1 MRRMGVSTNPA
12 PRVLITGATAGIGRA
27 TTLHLAS
34 GSYSVIA
41 TGRDQEA
48 LERLADEA
56 DRLGVGGQV
65 LTEHLDVTDA
75 SSIASCRQIVEE
87 AYGDVPDVLVNNAG
101 FSAPGPL
108 ELVSD
113 AELQAQFDTN
123 VFGLLAVI
131 REFAPGMRKR
141 GFGRIVNISSVMG
154 RMALPLH
161 GPYNASKY
169 AVEGLT
175 DALRMELAPFGI
187 TVVAVEPGTTNT
199 VGHRSRALAHLR
211 PYGEDGS
218 PYADG
223 VRGIE
228 KAYEKAFSRAP
239 EPDRI
244 ARLIERAISDRR
256 PAARYI
262 RLEDRLTVSFASGAP
277 TALIDRVKRRTLGY
291 GSRIVASSKPA
302 A

>member
-1 MRRMGVSTNPA
+1 MAVLSNPA

-27 TTLHLAS
+27 TALHLARA
-34 GSYSVIA
+34 GHSVIA
-41 TGRDQEA
+41 TGRNQEA
-48 LERLADEA
+48 LGDLRAEA
-56 DRLGVGGQV
+56 EDLGGAGQV
-65 LTEHLDVTDA
+65 LTEYLDVTDA
-75 SSIASCRQIVEE
+75 ASIARCREVVQE
-87 AYGDVPDVLVNNAG
+87 AYGDVPDALVNNAG

-108 ELVSD
+108 EMVSA

-131 REFAPGMRKR
+131 REFVPGMRRR
-141 GFGRIVNISSVMG
+141 GFGRIVNVSSVMG

-187 TVVAVEPGTTNT
+187 TVVAVMPGTTNT
-199 VGHRSRALAHLR
+199 AGHRGRALSHLR
-211 PYGEDGS
+211 PYGENGS
-218 PYADG
+218 PYAGG
-223 VRGIE
+223 VQGVE

-244 ARLIERAISDRR
+244 AKLIERAISDRR
-256 PAARYI
+256 PAARYM
-262 RLEDRLTVSFASGAP
+262 RLEDRLTVNVASRVP
-277 TALIDRVKRRTLGY
+277 TALIDRIKRRAVGY
-291 GSRIVASSKPA
+291 GSGAATPSKPA

>member
-1 MRRMGVSTNPA
+1 MQ

-27 TTLHLAS
+27 TALHLARQ
-34 GSYSVIA
+34 GCPVIA
-41 TGRDQEA
+41 TGRSQDA
-48 LERLADEA
+48 LDRLADDANEL
-56 DRLGVGGQV
+56 DVGSQFSV
-65 LTEHLDVTDA
+65 EHLDVTDA
-75 SSIASCRQIVEE
+75 ASIARCRQAVEA
-87 AYGDVPDVLVNNAG
+87 AYGDVPDALVNNAG
-101 FSAPGPL
+101 FSSPGPL
-108 ELVSD
+108 ELVAD
-113 AELQAQFDTN
+113 AELHAQFDTN

-131 REFAPGMRKR
+131 REFVPAMRAR
-141 GFGRIVNISSVMG
+141 GSGRIVNVSSVMG

-199 VGHRSRALAHLR
+199 AGHRIRALTHLR
-211 PYGEDGS
+211 RYGEDGS
-218 PYADG
+218 PYADD

-228 KAYEKAFSRAP
+228 TAYEKAFSRAP
-239 EPDRI
+239 QPERV
-244 ARLIERAISDRR
+244 ARLIERAISARR

-262 RLEDRLTVSFASGAP
+262 RLEDRLTIGFSNGAP
-277 TALIDRVKRRTLGY
+277 TALVDRVKRRTLGY
-291 GSRIVASSKPA
+291 GSRSVGSTTPA